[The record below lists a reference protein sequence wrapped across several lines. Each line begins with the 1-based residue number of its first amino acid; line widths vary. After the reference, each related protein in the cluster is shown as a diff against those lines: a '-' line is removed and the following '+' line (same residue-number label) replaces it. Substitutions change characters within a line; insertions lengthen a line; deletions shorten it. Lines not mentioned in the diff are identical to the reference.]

1 MVLYACH
8 HDPIRIAVM
17 DQNTERVVLNEW
29 GALDEQIATLKSTSE
44 SVAKSILKMKEA
56 VIEGSLRT
64 YQDLDLKL
72 QSQLTEMNS
81 KISAIGGQ
89 VNALSASNVDLQE
102 TVEKLCK
109 EQMLSEQIF
118 KTGNYLVVYPL
129 VVRFERRADA
139 PLITVGSTSVTS
151 IRPDFIVKQIKESL
165 ESPFNPKVL
174 IKNLRAAF
182 GLLKRSDKQQE
193 VSLEDIRQLISIS
206 HDSTSKLSVEQFG
219 ALLQRLY
226 STSDIDLKAQMPRF
240 IPVAAAS
247 QSYLLFKDDGSSIS
261 VGSISFDDIYSK

>member
-1 MVLYACH
+1 MVLYGCH
-8 HDPIRIAVM
+8 NDPIRVLLM
-17 DQNTERVVLNEW
+17 DQNTGNAVPNEW
-29 GALDEQIATLKSTSE
+29 GALDEQIATLKTTSD

-64 YQDLDLKL
+64 YQDLELKL
-72 QSQLTEMNS
+72 QTQLAEMNS

-89 VNALSASNVDLQE
+89 VSALSTSNVDIQE
-102 TVEKLCK
+102 IVEILCK
-109 EQMLSEQIF
+109 EQMLSEHIF

-139 PLITVGSTSVTS
+139 TLITVGSTSASST
-151 IRPDFIVKQIKESL
+151 RPDYIVKLIKESL

-174 IKNLRAAF
+174 IKSLRAAF

-193 VSLEDIRQLISIS
+193 VSLEDIRQIISIS
-206 HDSTSKLSVEQFG
+206 HDSTSKLSVQQFG

-226 STSDIDLKAQMPRF
+226 SNSDSDLKAQMPRF

-247 QSYLLFKDDGSSIS
+247 QSYLLFKNDGSSIS
-261 VGSISFDDIYSK
+261 VGALSFEEIYSK